1 MLCVQ
6 LRSQLQVQISSLQ
19 VDYEAVVLR
28 AEEESEASTQLR
40 AQVSRLNSELA
51 ALKGK
56 YDRELLQK
64 SEEFEEFKC
73 AAHTALCSA
82 LLLCHSY
89 VMLTRPDATSIGAS

>member
-1 MLCVQ
+1 MQ
-6 LRSQLQVQISSLQ
+6 LGALQADHES
-19 VDYEAVVLR
+19 AVLR

-64 SEEFEEFKC
+64 SEEFEEYKC
-73 AAHTALCSA
+73 AFTFSVH
-82 LLLCHSY
+82 
-89 VMLTRPDATSIGAS
+89 

>member
-1 MLCVQ
+1 MVCAECVQ
-6 LRSQLQVQISSLQ
+6 LRSQLQVQLGSLQ
-19 VDYEAVVLR
+19 VDYESAVQR

-64 SEEFEEFKC
+64 SEEFEEYKC
-73 AAHTALCSA
+73 ALSFNVQYSLVQTVQCS
-82 LLLCHSY
+82 LIYIS
-89 VMLTRPDATSIGAS
+89 